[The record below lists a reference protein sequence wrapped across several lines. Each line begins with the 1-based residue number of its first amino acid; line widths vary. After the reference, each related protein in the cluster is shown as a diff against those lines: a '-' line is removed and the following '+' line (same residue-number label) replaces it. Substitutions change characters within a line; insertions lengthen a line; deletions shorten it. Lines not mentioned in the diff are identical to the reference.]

1 MARPQCDTPL
11 VEAGLSMTT
20 LGPQEGFVVVIGW
33 TIPNWSLFSSFQ
45 SKKAWKSQLL
55 ELVFFFPTLYSQED
69 FEYFY
74 HPFAFYLF
82 IIKFGFNSIKS

>member
-1 MARPQCDTPL
+1 
-11 VEAGLSMTT
+11 
-20 LGPQEGFVVVIGW
+20 
-33 TIPNWSLFSSFQ
+33 LFSSFQ

>member
-45 SKKAWKSQLL
+45 SKKA
-55 ELVFFFPTLYSQED
+55 
-69 FEYFY
+69 
-74 HPFAFYLF
+74 
-82 IIKFGFNSIKS
+82 